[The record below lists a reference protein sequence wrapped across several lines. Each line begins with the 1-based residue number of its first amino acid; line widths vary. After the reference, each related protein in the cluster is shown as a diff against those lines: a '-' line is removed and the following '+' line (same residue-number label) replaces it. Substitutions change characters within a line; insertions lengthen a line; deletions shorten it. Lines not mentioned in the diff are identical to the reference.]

1 MFDLVLVLVVIWS
14 WLRGA
19 VSERAVRD
27 VRHVFAR
34 ARAPPLD
41 ASSSS
46 TSSTRSFQDA
56 TKRSPNPPRV
66 VSTHLT
72 ELDGLDPRRGIFVLA
87 ATNRPDLLDP
97 AMCRRGRLDKLLYVV
112 SHVE

>member
-14 WLRGA
+14 WLGA

-27 VRHVFAR
+27 VRQVFAR
-34 ARAPPLD
+34 ARALPLD
-41 ASSSS
+41 ASPSS

-66 VSTHLT
+66 VSTLLT

-97 AMCRRGRLDKLLYVV
+97 AMFRRGRLDKLLYVV